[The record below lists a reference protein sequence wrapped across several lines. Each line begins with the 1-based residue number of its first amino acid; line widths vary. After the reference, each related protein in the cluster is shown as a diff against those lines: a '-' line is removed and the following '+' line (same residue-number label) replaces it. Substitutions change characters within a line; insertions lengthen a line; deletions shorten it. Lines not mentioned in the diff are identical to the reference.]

1 MLAVNYTTV
10 RNNLKE
16 YCDRVYDENEILI
29 VTRKEDRN
37 VVMMSLEQYS
47 RIEKYLRNLQ
57 YLSML
62 KESDEQLR
70 DGKVVVKT
78 MDELEAMAT
87 DE

>member
-16 YCDRVYDENEILI
+16 YCDRVYDEIEILI

>member
-16 YCDRVYDENEILI
+16 YCDKVYDENEILI

>member
-78 MDELEAMAT
+78 MRELEAMAT